1 MLHLNPIQ
9 IRQIEEILHYLD
21 SSFYIAVKDNPLHQ
35 QSDGNVEI
43 VISLGN
49 TVERAKNTSKVE
61 TSIVVYSSMMHKEHT
76 RGYYASL
83 EEALDAVRDWY
94 FSLSSDG
101 VRVSEERPQLRVI
114 K

>member
-9 IRQIEEILHYLD
+9 VKQVEEIIFYLD
-21 SSFYIAVKDNPLHQ
+21 DGFFRSVKDSVIHQ

-49 TVERAKNTSKVE
+49 TMERAKNTSKVE
-61 TSIVVYSSMMHKEHT
+61 TSIVVYSSFMHGEHT

-83 EEALDAVRDWY
+83 EEALEAVREWHL
-94 FSLSSDG
+94 SLLGEG
-101 VRVSEERPQLRVI
+101 VRVSEERPQLRVV